1 MLRILIADDYADT
14 RTGLKTVLE
23 MSPALKVCGE
33 ATSGAQAVEMAKSLK
48 PDAIVLDL
56 RMPGGNG
63 VEAAGKI
70 NALMPNVPIVLL
82 SMYGSLLEQGMTLV
96 GVQKVFTKN
105 EVGSLRTWLESLD
118 NQSSAKSG
126 PAGSDHPQSPDTA
139 PAARRSYYA

>member
-1 MLRILIADDYADT
+1 MMRILIADDYADT
-14 RTGLKTVLE
+14 RIGLRTVLE
-23 MSPALKVCGE
+23 MSPKLKVCGE

-70 NALMPNVPIVLL
+70 NAAMPNVPIVLL
-82 SMYGSLLEQGMTLV
+82 SMYGSLLEQGMTHP
-96 GVQKVFTKN
+96 GVQKIFTKN

-118 NQSSAKSG
+118 QGGSEK
-126 PAGSDHPQSPDTA
+126 PASKGTDSLQTA
-139 PAARRSYYA
+139 NAAARTGTHST